1 MTSGGVV
8 VATEPFFD
16 TRRIGEASVSVISE
30 GTLPWAPRLQ
40 APEAE
45 WRAVVSNADA
55 NGVVPLGMNLVLI
68 HAGEAVILVDPGFED
83 PSDTDAETWPGLVRS
98 PGLHAAL
105 QSMDVKPEQI
115 THVLL
120 THTHGDHYAGVTV
133 MHKGERVP
141 RYPHARY
148 YVGRA
153 DWEQNPERARPD
165 SMLATQLGTLAG
177 LNLLELVDNSRE
189 IAPGASSPDSRIG
202 APVTGGHEPPSV
214 TMLAAPGESAG
225 HCIVHL
231 RSGSETFYFL
241 GDLFHL
247 GCEVEHPDWVSP
259 GRDKATM
266 LASRPGVRAD
276 AAASHA
282 TVVFSHEP
290 FPGWGQIVATENGYR
305 WEPSGV
311 LSHD

>member
-1 MTSGGVV
+1 MTSGEVV
-8 VATEPFFD
+8 VSTEPFFD

-45 WRAVVSNADA
+45 WRAAVPQADA
-55 NGVVPLGMNLVLI
+55 DGVVPLGMNLVLI

-83 PSDTDAETWPGLVRS
+83 PSGADAEMWPGLVRS

-105 QSMDVKPEQI
+105 QSMDVKPEQV

-133 MHKGERVP
+133 MRKGERVP

-153 DWEQNPERARPD
+153 DWEQHPERARTD
-165 SMLATQLGTLAG
+165 SMLATQLGTLAR

-189 IAPGASSPDSRIG
+189 IAPG
-202 APVTGGHEPPSV
+202 V

-231 RSGSETFYFL
+231 RSGGETFYFL

-259 GRDKATM
+259 GRDKETM
-266 LASRPGVRAD
+266 LASRRRVMAD
-276 AAASHA
+276 AAASRA

-290 FPGWGQIVATENGYR
+290 FPGWGQIVATENRYR

-311 LSHD
+311 LSHA

>member
-45 WRAVVSNADA
+45 WRAVVPHADA
-55 NGVVPLGMNLVLI
+55 AGVVPLGMNLALI
-68 HAGEAVILVDPGFED
+68 HTGEAVILVDPGFED

-189 IAPGASSPDSRIG
+189 IAPG
-202 APVTGGHEPPSV
+202 V

-259 GRDKATM
+259 GRNQETM
-266 LASRPGVRAD
+266 MASRQRVMAD
-276 AAASHA
+276 ASASHA

>member
-1 MTSGGVV
+1 MTTSGVV
-8 VATEPFFD
+8 AATEPFFD
-16 TRRIGEASVSVISE
+16 TRRIGEASVTVISE
-30 GTLPWAPRLQ
+30 GTLSWAPHLQ

-45 WRAVVSNADA
+45 WRALVPQADA
-55 NGVVPLGMNLVLI
+55 DGVVPLGMNLVLI
-68 HAGEAVILVDPGFED
+68 HAGDAVILVDPGFDD
-83 PSDTDAETWPGLVRS
+83 PADEAAEASPELTRTQGLQ
-98 PGLHAAL
+98 AAL
-105 QSMDVKPEQI
+105 QSMDVKPEQV

-120 THTHGDHYAGVTV
+120 THTHSDHYAGATV
-133 MHKGERVP
+133 IRKGERVP

-153 DWEQNPERARPD
+153 DWEQMPERAQPD
-165 SMLATQLGTLAG
+165 STLATQLGTIARLDM
-177 LNLLELVDNSRE
+177 LTLVDNSEE
-189 IAPGASSPDSRIG
+189 IAPGVS
-202 APVTGGHEPPSV
+202 
-214 TMLAAPGESAG
+214 MLAAPGESEG

-259 GRDKATM
+259 GRDRETM
-266 LASRPGVRAD
+266 IASRQRVMAD

-290 FPGWGQIVATENGYR
+290 FPGWGQIVASNDGYR
-305 WEPSGV
+305 WEPTGMRQRA
-311 LSHD
+311 

>member
-8 VATEPFFD
+8 IATEPFFD
-16 TRRIGEASVSVISE
+16 TRRIGDASVSVISE

-45 WRAVVSNADA
+45 WRAVVPSADA
-55 NGVVPLGMNLVLI
+55 AGVVPLGMNLVLI
-68 HAGEAVILVDPGFED
+68 HEGEAVILVDPGFED
-83 PSDTDAETWPGLVRS
+83 PSDTEASTWPGLVRS

-105 QSMDVKPEQI
+105 QSMDVKPEQV

-133 MHKGERVP
+133 MRKGERVP

-165 SMLATQLGTLAG
+165 SMLARQLGTLAG

-189 IAPGASSPDSRIG
+189 IAPGVS
-202 APVTGGHEPPSV
+202 
-214 TMLAAPGESAG
+214 MLAAPGESAG

-259 GRDKATM
+259 GRNQETM
-266 LASRPGVRAD
+266 MASRQRVMAD
-276 AAASHA
+276 ASASHA

-311 LSHD
+311 LSHN

>member
-8 VATEPFFD
+8 VSTEPFFD

-40 APEAE
+40 VPEAE
-45 WRAVVSNADA
+45 WRALVPQAGAD
-55 NGVVPLGMNLVLI
+55 GIVPLGMNLVLI
-68 HAGEAVILVDPGFED
+68 HAGDAVILVDPGFDD
-83 PSDTDAETWPGLVRS
+83 PSETDAETWPGMVRS
-98 PGLHAAL
+98 QGLHAAL
-105 QSMDVKPEQI
+105 QGMDVKPEQI

-133 MHKGERVP
+133 MQKGERVP

-153 DWEQNPERARPD
+153 DWEGHPERTRLD

-189 IAPGASSPDSRIG
+189 IAPGIA
-202 APVTGGHEPPSV
+202 
-214 TMLAAPGESAG
+214 MLAAPGESAG

-259 GRDKATM
+259 GRDKETM
-266 LASRPGVRAD
+266 MASRQRVMAD

-311 LSHD
+311 LSHG